1 MHQERKLIIMSKD
14 VGPGAARAATV
25 LQVSDREAVRDRSRS
40 FELRNAYPSVLT
52 LPVGGT

>member
-1 MHQERKLIIMSKD
+1 MSKD